1 METISKGTCICLK
14 NQAKVCISGMKK
26 KKIKCNIEDNSK
38 KMALKDSL
46 LSNLRV
52 DKFMKAK

>member
-46 LSNLRV
+46 L
-52 DKFMKAK
+52 